1 MLVIHI
7 DFICM
12 NMHTYD
18 YWPNRKQLT
27 TVLTKKNC
35 MTNTMR
41 REMKEGENQR
51 VRQRQQIITIE
62 MKERDRNAESE
73 RKRSRPTD
81 RPNTPNDGI
90 NR

>member
-1 MLVIHI
+1 
-7 DFICM
+7 M

-27 TVLTKKNC
+27 TVLTKKKNC